1 MRAEVQFVED
11 PTVVVVPPPNRG
23 GRYQLEM
30 KPPAQ
35 GLPCGHQS
43 PQAILWL
50 IFVEAGQEAEREV
63 SEHICST
70 CNPER
75 YARVR
80 GWASALR

>member
-1 MRAEVQFVED
+1 MRADVQFVED

-30 KPPAQ
+30 RPPVP
-35 GLPCGHQS
+35 GLPCGHRG
-43 PQAILWL
+43 PQAVLWL
-50 IFVEAGQEAEREV
+50 IFVEAGQEDRREV
-63 SEHICST
+63 AEHICST

-80 GWASALR
+80 GWAGALR